1 MNIVTTSYPNK
12 LNWKNAEHPC
22 LARKNLMYPP
32 LTPEVL
38 HNLQCWSE
46 SEVKVKRKLLP
57 NLPEQ
62 TSVEIQ
68 REKGM
73 SSSPNTAV
81 VRTRFWLARK
91 KGALNSM
98 CKGIQAQLDPNTGR
112 FELVA

>member
-1 MNIVTTSYPNK
+1 
-12 LNWKNAEHPC
+12 
-22 LARKNLMYPP
+22 MYPP
-32 LTPEVL
+32 LTPEVS
-38 HNLQCWSE
+38 HNLQSWSE

-57 NLPEQ
+57 NLPEP

-73 SSSPNTAV
+73 SSSLNTAI

-91 KGALNSM
+91 KGALNSK
-98 CKGIQAQLDPNTGR
+98 CTGIQAQLDPNTGR